1 MFQCQRRVFF
11 RASATAL
18 ASALLSL
25 TSSCGG
31 GGGDGAEGASL
42 SLSIFTEVAMTSYRL
57 SSSSFEVSGGE
68 FTGAAPLTL
77 ETGAVPTVQSLQ
89 QPLEPGQYSIM
100 LQPNWVLERE
110 TGTAF
115 QAVPGAMLTSG
126 NPLPVSVLEGQ
137 ITRAGFAFT
146 VDGVVVDFQQ
156 GAGENDNS
164 D

>member
-11 RASATAL
+11 RASTTAL
-18 ASALLSL
+18 VGALLSL
-25 TSSCGG
+25 TSACGG
-31 GGGDGAEGASL
+31 GGEDGAEGASL

-57 SSSSFEVSGGE
+57 SSTSFEVSGGE

-77 ETGAVPTVQSLQ
+77 ETGAMPMMQSLQ
-89 QPLEPGQYSIM
+89 QSLEPGQYSIM
-100 LQPNWVLERE
+100 LQPNWVLQRE
-110 TGTAF
+110 TAAAF
-115 QAVPGAMLTSG
+115 EAVPGATLTSG
-126 NPLPVSVLEGQ
+126 NPLPVNVLEGQ

-146 VDGVVVDFQQ
+146 VDGVVVDFQS